1 MIKQLHNLHSRQTSG
16 RIEPEY
22 GKIHTVTYCP
32 LGSYIPA
39 RILGLGHAI
48 FYLVQNLW
56 LSFPPDSPDH
66 LRVILNLMWGNPLH
80 GGFPYIRKN
89 NNVCVMVSSGSP
101 RSARVPQF
109 PRVVLRFA
117 QHLVC
122 GKPPLTG
129 FADTRQSNTLFVCE
143 GVVA

>member
-1 MIKQLHNLHSRQTSG
+1 MIKQLHNLHSRQTFG

-22 GKIHTVTYCP
+22 RKIRTVTCCP
-32 LGSYIPA
+32 RDSYIPA
-39 RILGLGHAI
+39 RIVGLGHAI

-66 LRVILNLMWGNPLH
+66 LRVILNLMWGNPFH

-89 NNVCVMVSSGSP
+89 NNVCGVVSSGSLAP
-101 RSARVPQF
+101 LGSRNL

-129 FADTRQSNTLFVCE
+129 FADTRQSNTLFVGE